1 MSEPKKPPIEP
12 KLRRKWFRL
21 REEDGRTTKEIAE
34 AEGYD
39 VRTVDKHIEIERQER
54 ERKEAR
60 SQVLRNAVEG
70 HYKDLYDFAGRL
82 DAEVSREDGTL
93 VSLREDRMWEALK
106 AHIPRS
112 KLWRNLDR
120 WERLQ
125 KELHEHEKAT
135 AKAFSKLVT
144 AKAAAASGLPKDAT
158 HREGLTRA
166 LVNESAL
173 LARGETGLLER
184 GRIRSVPNRAKELIR
199 KLLEVVT
206 KRPEHHEMQRLIAER
221 KRSLKVIRD
230 ELAVVMLKRVV
241 SGRCRYCP
249 A

>member
-1 MSEPKKPPIEP
+1 
-12 KLRRKWFRL
+12 
-21 REEDGRTTKEIAE
+21 
-34 AEGYD
+34 
-39 VRTVDKHIEIERQER
+39 
-54 ERKEAR
+54 
-60 SQVLRNAVEG
+60 
-70 HYKDLYDFAGRL
+70 
-82 DAEVSREDGTL
+82 
-93 VSLREDRMWEALK
+93 
-106 AHIPRS
+106 
-112 KLWRNLDR
+112 
-120 WERLQ
+120 
-125 KELHEHEKAT
+125 LHEHEKAT

-184 GRIRSVPNRAKELIR
+184 GRIRSVPNRDDTTTLELLEFNVATVPNGKEELAKELIR